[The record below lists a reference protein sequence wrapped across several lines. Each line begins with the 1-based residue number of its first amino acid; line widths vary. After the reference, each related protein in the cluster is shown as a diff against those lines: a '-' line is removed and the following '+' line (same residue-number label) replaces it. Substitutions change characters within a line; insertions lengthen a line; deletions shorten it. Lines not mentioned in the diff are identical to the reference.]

1 MSSPVG
7 LVRRLVREYHRLLLE
22 SGPGGSLIIVDV
34 QPEYQSN
41 IGFDVG
47 EMLQNALEN
56 YSKILVLWNGPDLS
70 MSSRDELVGYYYQS
84 FLDVGGTDEE
94 FDELLGK
101 CTFYDK
107 GYGFFR
113 DLMDHP
119 CFDEDSV
126 VAIVRYM
133 LDNDVRDIREL
144 TPEDV
149 EQIGIDDLL
158 VDDLEGY
165 GFFVPDLRDVLP
177 RWSGSDICG
186 GSVDECLAEV
196 EILAQAMGLR
206 FKRLG
211 DFTY

>member
-7 LVRRLVREYHRLLLE
+7 LIRRLVREYRHLLLE
-22 SGPGGSLIIVDV
+22 SGAGGSLIIVDV

-47 EMLQNALEN
+47 EMLQSALEN

-70 MSSRDELVGYYYQS
+70 MSSRDDLVSYYYQS
-84 FLDVGGTDEE
+84 FLDAGGTDEDFE
-94 FDELLGK
+94 ELLEK

-119 CFDEDSV
+119 CFDEDSI
-126 VAIVRYM
+126 VAIVEYM
-133 LDNDVRDIREL
+133 LHKDVRDIREL
-144 TPEDV
+144 TSDDV

-158 VDDLEGY
+158 VDDLESY
-165 GFFVPDLRDVLP
+165 GFYVPDLKDVLP
-177 RWSGSDICG
+177 RWNGSDICG

-196 EILAQAMGLR
+196 EILARAMGLR
-206 FKRLG
+206 FKRFD